1 MMAHFAF
8 LDNDNVVTHVIV
20 GCDEDG
26 VHDWERFYA
35 EAVGQRCKR
44 TSYNTR
50 NNQHEAGGVP
60 FRGNYAGIGFTYD
73 DGLDAFI
80 PPKPYQSWAFDV
92 QICDWAAPSPRPAD
106 GEWRWDEATLSWV
119 EG

>member
-1 MMAHFAF
+1 M
-8 LDNDNVVTHVIV
+8 DNDNVVTHVIV

-26 VHDWERFYA
+26 ATDWEKFYA
-35 EAVGQRCKR
+35 QFVGQRCKR

-50 NNQHEAGGVP
+50 SNTHAAGGVP

-80 PPKPYQSWAFDV
+80 PPKPYPSWTLDV
-92 QICDWAAPSPRPAD
+92 NSCQWVSPVPRPAD
-106 GEWRWDEATLSWV
+106 GSWLWDEATLSWV